1 LPKKKIVSIVGTGV
15 IGAGWAAR
23 FLANGYIVKAY
34 DPKKQ
39 SLNQLK
45 INVKIAFK
53 SLKKVGLNKKAS
65 LSNLKIYTEL
75 SKALEE
81 TTFVQENAP
90 ENEKIKKDI
99 LQKVDLL
106 VNKNVIIASSSSGLL
121 PSKIQL
127 KCLHPERVLIGH
139 PFNPVYLLPLVEIV
153 GGKKTKPKFLKLAKT
168 FYENVGMKPLMVKK
182 EIEGYVSDRLQ
193 EALWRESL
201 HIIKDGIATTQE
213 IDDAIV
219 YGPGLR
225 WSFMGVCLTFHL
237 AGGEMGMKHMLEQ
250 FGPALKLPWT
260 KLKAPSL
267 TPKLKKLMITGTKKQ
282 ADKFSIKD
290 LEEQRDIFLIEIMKT
305 LNKNQNNKFPNW
317 GKEFNNFK

>member
-34 DPKKQ
+34 DPNKQ

-53 SLKKVGLNKKAS
+53 SLKKVGLNKKTS

-106 VNKNVIIASSSSGLL
+106 VNKNVVIASSSSGLL
-121 PSKIQL
+121 PSNIQL
-127 KCLHPERVLIGH
+127 KCKRPERVLIGH

-153 GGKKTKPKFLKLAKT
+153 GGKKTKPKFLKIAKD
-168 FYENVGMKPLMVKK
+168 FYENVGMKPLIVKK
-182 EIEGYVSDRLQ
+182 EIEGYISDRLQ

-267 TPKLKKLMITGTKKQ
+267 TPKLRKIMITGTKKQ
-282 ADKFSIKD
+282 ANKFSIKD
-290 LEEQRDIFLIEIMKT
+290 LEKQRDIFLIEIMKT

-317 GKEFNNFK
+317 GKKFNNFK

>member
-1 LPKKKIVSIVGTGV
+1 MPKKKIVSIVGTGV

-53 SLKKVGLNKKAS
+53 SLKKIGLNKKAS

-317 GKEFNNFK
+317 VKEFNNFK

>member
-1 LPKKKIVSIVGTGV
+1 MPKKKIVSIVGTGV

-23 FLANGYIVKAY
+23 FLANGYTVKAY
-34 DPKKQ
+34 DPNKQ

-45 INVKIAFK
+45 INVKTAFK
-53 SLKKVGLNKKAS
+53 NLKKVGLNKKAS

-75 SKALEE
+75 SKALEK

-90 ENEKIKKDI
+90 EDEKIKKEI
-99 LQKVDLL
+99 IQKVDLL

-127 KCLHPERVLIGH
+127 KCIHPERVLIGH
-139 PFNPVYLLPLVEIV
+139 PFNPVYLLPLVEVV
-153 GGKKTKPKFLKLAKT
+153 GGKKTKPKFLKLAKV
-168 FYENVGMKPLMVKK
+168 FYENVGMNPLMVKK
-182 EIEGYVSDRLQ
+182 EFEGYISDRLQ

-260 KLKAPSL
+260 KLKAPTLS
-267 TPKLKKLMITGTKKQ
+267 PKLKKRMISGTKKQ
-282 ADKFSIKD
+282 ARNFSIKD
-290 LEEQRDIFLIEIMKT
+290 LEEQRDLFLIEIMKT
-305 LNKNQNNKFPNW
+305 LNKNQNSKFPNW
-317 GKEFNNFK
+317 EKKFNKFK

>member
-1 LPKKKIVSIVGTGV
+1 MPKKKIVSIVGTGV

>member
-1 LPKKKIVSIVGTGV
+1 
-15 IGAGWAAR
+15 
-23 FLANGYIVKAY
+23 
-34 DPKKQ
+34 
-39 SLNQLK
+39 
-45 INVKIAFK
+45 
-53 SLKKVGLNKKAS
+53 
-65 LSNLKIYTEL
+65 
-75 SKALEE
+75 
-81 TTFVQENAP
+81 
-90 ENEKIKKDI
+90 
-99 LQKVDLL
+99 
-106 VNKNVIIASSSSGLL
+106 
-121 PSKIQL
+121 
-127 KCLHPERVLIGH
+127 
-139 PFNPVYLLPLVEIV
+139 
-153 GGKKTKPKFLKLAKT
+153 
-168 FYENVGMKPLMVKK
+168 MVKK